1 MLIGDTFGI
10 PHGCL
15 AVVGGSRHMA
25 SQRPRS
31 LLAEK
36 AKRPYRRRPGL
47 LDILCKFHCF
57 FGIGFVSSRSNLTGE
72 LSMQTTETVIAKT
85 AWATPA
91 IESYDV
97 AEITLANGV
106 TNSDGTGSS
115 S

>member
-1 MLIGDTFGI
+1 
-10 PHGCL
+10 
-15 AVVGGSRHMA
+15 
-25 SQRPRS
+25 
-31 LLAEK
+31 
-36 AKRPYRRRPGL
+36 
-47 LDILCKFHCF
+47 
-57 FGIGFVSSRSNLTGE
+57 
-72 LSMQTTETVIAKT
+72 MQTTETVIAKT